1 MRHET
6 IEMVC
11 AHVGQGRKPP
21 PHHKGCI
28 RGFRPKI
35 GLIDLSKFG
44 GTIGPLGTPCSDRL
58 VMVKR
63 TATILSL
70 LLLPATLVCLLSRRL
85 LLVSGSGAGGAPPCG
100 AVENCPAEAAPPA
113 ARRHFPTRNCA
124 IKIPS
129 LICQQRYGSSA
140 LKTFEVS
147 SHYQQ

>member
-1 MRHET
+1 M
-6 IEMVC
+6 
-11 AHVGQGRKPP
+11 K
-21 PHHKGCI
+21 I
-28 RGFRPKI
+28 RRFQWYYGGHNLLPLVEVR
-35 GLIDLSKFG
+35 LIDLSKSG
-44 GTIGPLGTPCSDRL
+44 GTIGPLGTPCSDRP

-70 LLLPATLVCLLSRRL
+70 LLLPATLVCLLSRRQKA
-85 LLVSGSGAGGAPPCG
+85 LVSERLWCRRRGVDGGALWSG
-100 AVENCPAEAAPPA
+100 RKLSGGGRGA

-147 SHYQQ
+147 SHQQ

>member
-11 AHVGQGRKPP
+11 AHIGQGRKPP

-35 GLIDLSKFG
+35 GLIDLSKSG
-44 GTIGPLGTPCSDRL
+44 GAIGPLGTPCSDRL

-85 LLVSGSGAGGAPPCG
+85 LLVSGSGAGGGVALMAAPPCV
-100 AVENCPAEAAPPA
+100 AVENCPAEAAA
-113 ARRHFPTRNCA
+113 ARHGAPPLSNTKLRNKDPLFDLPTT
-124 IKIPS
+124 
-129 LICQQRYGSSA
+129 LW
-140 LKTFEVS
+140 F
-147 SHYQQ
+147 

>member
-1 MRHET
+1 
-6 IEMVC
+6 MVC
-11 AHVGQGRKPP
+11 AYVCQGRKPP

-35 GLIDLSKFG
+35 GLIDLSKSG
-44 GTIGPLGTPCSDRL
+44 GAIGPLGTPCSDRL

-85 LLVSGSGAGGAPPCG
+85 LLVSGSGAGGAALMAPPCVARG
-100 AVENCPAEAAPPA
+100 NCPAEAAEAA

-147 SHYQQ
+147 SHQQ